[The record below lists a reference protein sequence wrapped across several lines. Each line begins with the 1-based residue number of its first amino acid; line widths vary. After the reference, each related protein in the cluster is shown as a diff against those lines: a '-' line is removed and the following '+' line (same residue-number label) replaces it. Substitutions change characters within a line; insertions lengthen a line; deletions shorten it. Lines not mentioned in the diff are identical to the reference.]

1 MKDSRV
7 KICRQCGKPICI
19 IPQRLYR
26 SITVD
31 AEAVEVV
38 ADRLGDEFI
47 RFDGTKVKA
56 REVRPDEIM
65 EGTEYVYRQHR
76 KTCGINNEV

>member
-1 MKDSRV
+1 MKNNKV
-7 KICRQCGKPICI
+7 KICRQCGKEICI
-19 IPQRLYR
+19 IPQRMYR
-26 SITVD
+26 SVIVD

-56 REVRPDEIM
+56 REIKPDEIVKGA
-65 EGTEYVYRQHR
+65 EFAYRPHR
-76 KTCGINNEV
+76 KACGSGHEV